1 MKITVRFLG
10 KPEII
15 RDGVRV
21 VIPQKKIQALLLYLL
36 FNESCSRDELVSLF
50 WEEQKEE
57 SARRN
62 LRNSLYKLRT
72 LLGDGVL
79 VTMGKEYI
87 KLDPKVELVRD
98 TDVFL
103 TDNAEKYLLQME
115 NCCFLDKFHLK
126 NCAGFEKWVTSIQ
139 NVYEKLFVDRFLPA
153 MKNVWR
159 ERITQPQRVMR
170 EKFFCWTLIGRQ
182 PAVH

>member
-1 MKITVRFLG
+1 MKITVHFLG

-36 FNESCSRDELVSLF
+36 FNESCSRDELAALF
-50 WEEQKEE
+50 WEEQSEE
-57 SARRN
+57 GARRN

-87 KLDPKVELVRD
+87 
-98 TDVFL
+98 
-103 TDNAEKYLLQME
+103 
-115 NCCFLDKFHLK
+115 
-126 NCAGFEKWVTSIQ
+126 S
-139 NVYEKLFVDRFLPA
+139 
-153 MKNVWR
+153 
-159 ERITQPQRVMR
+159 
-170 EKFFCWTLIGRQ
+170 WTRR
-182 PAVH
+182 